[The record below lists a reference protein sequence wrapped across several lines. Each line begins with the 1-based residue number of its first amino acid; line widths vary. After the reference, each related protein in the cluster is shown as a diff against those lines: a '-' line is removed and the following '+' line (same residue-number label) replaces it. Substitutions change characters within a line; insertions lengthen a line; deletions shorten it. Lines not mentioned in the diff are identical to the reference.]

1 MAPTLHT
8 PSSFGSFSWY
18 LEEECCR
25 IPGWESEVGSH
36 KLEEAKERQGKGE
49 LGRGK
54 HRVRG
59 WPSALC
65 ATCTRGWG
73 ESSRVLSP

>member
-1 MAPTLHT
+1 M
-8 PSSFGSFSWY
+8 
-18 LEEECCR
+18 
-25 IPGWESEVGSH
+25 PGWESEVGSH

-49 LGRGK
+49 LGRSK
-54 HRVRG
+54 HRVKG

-65 ATCTRGWG
+65 AMCTRGWG